1 MADDSEEF
9 AQQTKAAAE
18 AAGFIEKAATTIGID
33 GDTGH
38 VGELKTL
45 LNRLADEWHSGAS
58 VEHRATM
65 DKWNASVIRLAELT
79 KKIGVDLRGGTEGI
93 ATTAGTLNSGSSGGG
108 SGSSTADRYTKALG
122 GGGTP

>member
-9 AQQTKAAAE
+9 TQQTKAAVE
-18 AAGFIEKAATTIGID
+18 AAGLIEKAAATIGVD

-38 VGELKTL
+38 VGELKAL

-58 VEHRATM
+58 VEHRETM

-79 KKIGVDLRGGTEGI
+79 KKIGVDLRAGSEGI
-93 ATTAGTLNSGSSGGG
+93 ATTAGTLKSGSGGSS
-108 SGSSTADRYTKALG
+108 SGSSTADRYTQAI